1 MAVQTVYLLPG
12 QGGYTPGM
20 FADRDDDRLTEAL
33 RTADRVAAEFGRPGV
48 SGLLTRTDAPS
59 AAELVREDPFA
70 LQLAVFTA
78 AVGGYRTAGPAGPAD
93 ALVGH
98 SMGEIAALTLA
109 GAFDPVDGARLVC
122 HRAEALLAHYPGHGG
137 MLALELSADRAA
149 HLVGAAAD
157 RALALAV
164 VNAPRQSV
172 VAGPDDSVAL
182 VARLAEALG
191 VRTIRLNAPYPF
203 HSPGLAAAAHDFR
216 ERIVG
221 IRQLPLRHAVYSPVA
236 GGWAGDRDDL
246 KELLVRQLTAP
257 VRFLDAV
264 RALHAEGVE
273 RFVECGRAGLSG
285 LVRRSVP
292 DVTVASALSAV
303 AEPVVAE
310 PVVAEPVVAAPAVAE
325 PVVAAPVGVEP
336 AAAAGLGLE
345 EVVAQLR
352 ELFAVTLGYPVEMV
366 TADADLEADLGIDSL
381 KRVEMLAKVAER
393 FGLGESIEPGRFIAR
408 STLAEVAELVLAA
421 PAFGQSAA
429 APAVAATV
437 VAEPAAVEPAVA
449 AGLGLEEVVAQLR
462 ELFAVTLGYPV
473 EMVTADADL
482 EADLGIDSLKRVE
495 MLAKVAER
503 FGLGESIEPGRFIAQ
518 STLADVAELVLA
530 APAFAS

>member
-20 FADRDDDRLTEAL
+20 FAGRDDDRLAEAL

-48 SGLLTRTDAPS
+48 SGLLTRADAPS

-78 AVGGYRTAGPAGPAD
+78 AVGGYRIAGTAGPAD

-109 GAFDPVDGARLVC
+109 GAFEPADGARLVC
-122 HRAEALLAHYPGHGG
+122 HRAEALLAHYPGRGG

-149 HLVGAAAD
+149 HLVGAADD

-172 VAGPDDSVAL
+172 VAGPDESVAL

-191 VRTIRLNAPYPF
+191 ARTIRLNAPYPF

-264 RALHAEGVE
+264 RALHAEGAE

-292 DVTVASALSAV
+292 DVAVASAVEAAAQPAARPAAV
-303 AEPVVAE
+303 EAVVAPVVAE
-310 PVVAEPVVAAPAVAE
+310 PVVAESVVAE
-325 PVVAAPVGVEP
+325 PAGAV
-336 AAAAGLGLE
+336 GLGLE

-352 ELFAVTLGYPVEMV
+352 ELFAGTLGYPVEMV

-381 KRVEMLAKVAER
+381 KRVEMLAKV
-393 FGLGESIEPGRFIAR
+393 
-408 STLAEVAELVLAA
+408 V
-421 PAFGQSAA
+421 
-429 APAVAATV
+429 
-437 VAEPAAVEPAVA
+437 
-449 AGLGLEEVVAQLR
+449 
-462 ELFAVTLGYPV
+462 
-473 EMVTADADL
+473 
-482 EADLGIDSLKRVE
+482 
-495 MLAKVAER
+495 ER